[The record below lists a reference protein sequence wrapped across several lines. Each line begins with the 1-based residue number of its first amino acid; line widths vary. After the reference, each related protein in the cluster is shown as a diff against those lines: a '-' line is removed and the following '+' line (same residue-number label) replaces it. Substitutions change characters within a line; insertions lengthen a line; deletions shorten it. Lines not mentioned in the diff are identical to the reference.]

1 MKNFK
6 KAASILLSM
15 LLVVSLMPLSVF
27 AEGLATE
34 ELTATGSD
42 IQIGEYYQV
51 DDNTGALLERV
62 DFEGNTQQSYADGQ
76 VKVNKT
82 ITGTDTENVFD
93 INLEVITQDKIEQTA
108 VSPDAAVVL
117 VIDTSGSM
125 GQKGRLSAA
134 KNAAKSFIKS
144 FADENA
150 VRKVAVVE
158 FSGLEKGDDGE
169 NKYNKKNGA
178 KVVKDWTDVQEGTE
192 CSAEIE
198 NLSAYGG
205 TNMEAGLQ
213 LAKNLLGMDSV
224 KNISNKSIVMLTDG
238 NPTYGIGKYGNRTST
253 DIICSDG
260 KDMIGDGTKTTHN
273 IHRQVEEI
281 SKSIRNAKINTYAVQ
296 VGTEEIECNGWVH
309 CSLEQP
315 VATWLNKNCG
325 FVTKQVD
332 NVDEISDIFNQIVEM
347 IELQAKAWILTDP
360 MGTNIDFVK
369 FNRKA
374 GFEGEFEF
382 KNDNKTITWNLKNC
396 TPVFD
401 QTKKTY
407 TYHLSYQ
414 VKLDTL
420 SDGYQKGTYYAT
432 NGVTSLTY
440 FILEEDQ
447 EIDENLLKTAYFN
460 IPSVKGFAGDLSF
473 TKKDDSGKSLSGAVF
488 ALKADDRVVKT
499 ATSGADG
506 KVSFTD
512 IPSGHS
518 YTLEET
524 DVPNGYINKDE
535 FGKNVVV
542 SFGDVT
548 AAVRDS
554 EVINHYNKT
563 SVTVEKVWN
572 DNDNKA
578 GKRPECITVQLL
590 ADGKTCGERVV
601 IYGPKVQDID
611 SGTDESSGELSNE
624 ATVENQNGKDAEN
637 QGEDADVQPD
647 VSDENQESA
656 GEDVEQLNTPSDE
669 TSSAGESNMDESS
682 DNEQPE
688 EDSAAFR
695 TASAS
700 PNTTA
705 DITEPEPVGNWTYT
719 WTDLPKYNA
728 DGSKIV
734 YTVEEVNVP
743 EDYTPSV
750 TGSADAGFTITNT
763 YEATTR
769 DWTVNKVWDDGNN
782 QDGKRPEEITVQLYA
797 GEDAYGEP
805 VILNAANEW
814 SYIWKELSVKND
826 NGDKI
831 TYSVQE
837 VKVPEGYASSV
848 TNSEGTSIIT
858 NSHAPETISVS
869 VNKIWDDNNNAANK
883 RPNGITA
890 ELLKDNTPTGN
901 DKTLSAANNW
911 SGRWDNLPKYENGKE
926 ITYTIREKDVPAGYT
941 SVVTGTVAEGFT
953 ITNTIIPEKTVT
965 ITVKKVWNDAGYEN
979 NRPATITVNIK
990 NGEEIADTVTLG
1002 NGVWSK
1008 VIELPEKDENG
1019 KDIVYAI
1026 EEASVPAGYTSTVNG
1041 YTITNT
1047 YTPDRP
1053 IIIPDPDVPL
1063 DPGPGPDEPDEPD
1076 EPIIDDPDVP
1086 LGPGPGDDTEIDE
1099 PDVPLAPGPVDTEET
1114 KADPDE
1120 PKTGDESPLMALT
1133 AMLVVSTG
1141 TLSTIIVRKKRKNE
1155 K

>member
-42 IQIGEYYQV
+42 IQIGEYYEV
-51 DDNTGALLERV
+51 DDNTGALSECA
-62 DFEGNTQQSYADGQ
+62 DFKGNTQQSYADGQ

-108 VSPDAAVVL
+108 VSTDAAVVL

-125 GQKGRLSAA
+125 EKNGRLSAA

-144 FADENA
+144 FADKNA
-150 VRKVAVVE
+150 ERKVAVVE
-158 FSGLEKGDDGE
+158 FSGLRKGDDWE
-169 NKYNKKNGA
+169 YKNRKNGA

-198 NLSAYGG
+198 KLSAYGG

-238 NPTYGIGKYGNRTST
+238 NPTYGIGMNGNRTST

-260 KDMIGDGTKTTHN
+260 TDMIGDGTKTTHN
-273 IHRQVEEI
+273 IHTQVEKI
-281 SKSIRNAKINTYAVQ
+281 SKSIRDAKINTYAVQ
-296 VGTEEIECNGWVH
+296 VGTETIECNGRGDCH
-309 CSLEQP
+309 LKQS
-315 VATWLNKNCG
+315 VATWLNQNCG
-325 FVTKQVD
+325 FVTKQVN
-332 NVDEISDIFNQIVEM
+332 NVDEISDIFKQIVKM

-369 FNRKA
+369 FNRDDD
-374 GFEGEFEF
+374 FEGEFEF
-382 KNDNKTITWNLKNC
+382 KNGNKTITWNLKNC
-396 TPVFD
+396 SPLFD
-401 QTKKTY
+401 PDKKTY

-473 TKKDDSGKSLSGAVF
+473 TKIDDSGNSLSGAVF
-488 ALKADDRVVKT
+488 ALKDGDRVVKT
-499 ATSGADG
+499 AESGADG
-506 KVSFTD
+506 EVSFKD
-512 IPSGHS
+512 IPSGHR

-524 DVPNGYINKDE
+524 GVPDGYINKAKLD
-535 FGKNVVV
+535 KHVVV
-542 SFGDVT
+542 SFGAVT
-548 AAVRDS
+548 AEVKGS

-572 DNDNKA
+572 DNNNEA
-578 GKRPECITVQLL
+578 GKRPENITVQLL
-590 ADGKTCGERVV
+590 ADGETCGAPVV
-601 IYGPKVQDID
+601 ISGPKVQDID

-911 SGRWDNLPKYENGKE
+911 LGRWDNLPKYENGKE

-990 NGEEIADTVTLG
+990 NGDAIAATVILG
-1002 NGVWSK
+1002 ENGVWSK
-1008 VIELPEKDENG
+1008 IVELPKTDQDG
-1019 KDIVYAI
+1019 RDIVYTI
-1026 EEASVPAGYTSTVNG
+1026 DEANVPAGYTSTVNG

-1063 DPGPGPDEPDEPD
+1063 DPGPGPDEPDEP
-1076 EPIIDDPDVP
+1076 IIDEPDVP